1 MNRMA
6 ATRRTPTPT
15 SAPTDVGIDGMPD
28 GPGGSS
34 AAIASVG
41 LTKRFGSFTALDD
54 VTLAVEH
61 GEVFGLLGPNGAGKS
76 TWIRTLMGM
85 LTPTSGTARL
95 AGFDPIA
102 DGVAARRCVA
112 YLPGD
117 ARLPTHQRADAV
129 MRFFADVHPAGCLER
144 SRGVARRLGLATR
157 HRVGSMSTGMRQK
170 LALAVVLGLDTPL
183 LILDEPTANLDPS
196 VRGEVLAMVD
206 EAAAAGRTVVLSSH
220 VMSEIE
226 DTCSRVAFLKSG
238 RVVRQLH
245 LSELHQRHRITAVG
259 PVPAVPGDLYDN
271 VRVSN
276 DPKPANRLRIETS
289 GDLATVLPWLAESG
303 LTHIR
308 IEPVGLRTV
317 YDEVHRS

>member
-1 MNRMA
+1 MA
-6 ATRRTPTPT
+6 AVSRPTIEP
-15 SAPTDVGIDGMPD
+15 SPPSGQPNGNLSPAAAAE
-28 GPGGSS
+28 S
-34 AAIASVG
+34 AAIASDR
-41 LTKRFGSFTALDD
+41 LTKRFGSFTALDS
-54 VTLAVEH
+54 VTLRVDH

-102 DGVAARRCVA
+102 DGVAARRYVA

-117 ARLPTHQRADAV
+117 ARLPTHQRAEAV

-144 SRGVARRLGLATR
+144 SRAVARRLGLTTR

-226 DTCSRVAFLKSG
+226 DTCSRVAFLKAG
-238 RVVRQLH
+238 RVVKQLH
-245 LSELHQRHRITAVG
+245 LSELHQRHRISAVG
-259 PVPAVPGDLYDN
+259 PAPIVPDDLKDA
-271 VRVSN
+271 VRVSD
-276 DPKPANRLRIETS
+276 DPKHAGRLRVETS
-289 GDLATVLPWLAESG
+289 GDLASILPWLARLG
-303 LTHIR
+303 LKQIR